1 MGRPPRQGPPDLLT
15 DTELELME
23 VLWSLEESPARGVME
38 ALPPEGRRAYTTVA
52 TLLRVLEK
60 KGLVTTRRD
69 GRADVYRPSLSR
81 DDYEL
86 RSVRVLTK
94 KLFDR
99 QPAALVRRLL
109 DAKDLSRGELEDIRR
124 LLEEKLE

>member
-23 VLWSLEESPARGVME
+23 VLWTLGEGSARAVME
-38 ALPPEGRRAYTTVA
+38 ALPPAGRRAYTTVA
-52 TLLRVLEK
+52 TMLRVLEK
-60 KGLVTTRRD
+60 KGLVSTRRD
-69 GRADVYRPSLSR
+69 GRADIYQPLLSR
-81 DDYEL
+81 QDYEL
-86 RSVRVLTK
+86 RSVQVLTK

-99 QPAALVRRLL
+99 QPVALVRRLL
-109 DAKDLSRGELEDIRR
+109 GDEDLSREELEDIRA

>member
-1 MGRPPRQGPPDLLT
+1 MGRPPRQAPPELLT

-23 VLWSLEESPARGVME
+23 LLWTLERASAREVME
-38 ALPPEGRRAYTTVA
+38 AQPTESRRAYTTVA
-52 TLLRVLEK
+52 TMLRVLEK
-60 KGLVTTRRD
+60 KGLVTTQRE
-69 GRADVYRPSLSR
+69 GRADVYRPLLSR
-81 DDYEL
+81 EDYEL
-86 RSVRVLTK
+86 RSVKVLTK

-109 DAKDLSRGELEDIRR
+109 DADDLSRDELEDIRR

>member
-23 VLWSLEESPARGVME
+23 VLWTLGEGSARAVME

-52 TLLRVLEK
+52 TMLRVLEK
-60 KGLVTTRRD
+60 KGLVSTRRD
-69 GRADVYRPSLSR
+69 GRADLYLPLLSR
-81 DDYEL
+81 EDYEL
-86 RSVRVLTK
+86 RSVQVLTK

-99 QPAALVRRLL
+99 RPAALVRRLL
-109 DAKDLSRGELEDIRR
+109 DAEDLSRDELEDIAKM
-124 LLEEKLE
+124 LEEKLE